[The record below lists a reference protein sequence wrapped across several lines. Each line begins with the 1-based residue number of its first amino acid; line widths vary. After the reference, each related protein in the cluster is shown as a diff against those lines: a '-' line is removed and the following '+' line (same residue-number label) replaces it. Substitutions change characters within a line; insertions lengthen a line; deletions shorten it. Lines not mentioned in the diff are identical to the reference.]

1 MTPHEKIVASIQE
14 IITELDGVE
23 VISPASVAQRVQDR
37 FAGDGLDDCTAY
49 ASLEHYKQMS
59 RKALGK
65 SFDKLDEAAGAEQPD
80 LFSGRLQQRYPVQIK
95 PGEQPMY
102 KRLEA
107 MTGQE
112 LQFNI
117 DRFFKAGRALT
128 MHGRALQAY
137 QQSRPDTATEPAND
151 TVLAE
156 AAA

>member
-37 FAGDGLDDCTAY
+37 FAAPGLDDCTAY

-59 RKALGK
+59 RKALAK
-65 SFDKLDEAAGAEQPD
+65 TFDKVEDAGGPDQPD
-80 LFSGRLQQRYPVQIK
+80 LFSGRLQQRYPVQVK
-95 PGEQPMY
+95 AGEQPMY

-107 MTGQE
+107 MSGDE

-137 QQSRPDTATEPAND
+137 QQARPEAAND
-151 TVLAE
+151 QVSTGV
-156 AAA
+156 AA